1 MGRYGCYLF
10 FQLKTH
16 GDMFKGES
24 SDETP
29 SLSLSGALGLLTAIT
44 LIVAVAS
51 ECAPLH
57 CVQLQH
63 AGGAVIIGQGQ
74 MHGQCLLRVWQ
85 RQ

>member
-57 CVQLQH
+57 
-63 AGGAVIIGQGQ
+63 
-74 MHGQCLLRVWQ
+74 
-85 RQ
+85 